1 MCFPCNSFCV
11 FHATSCQ
18 GKFTAFFSLFFLFFS
33 VFLRL
38 FYTLRGEI
46 GPDRYPLS
54 GRTILILSMKETL
67 LVLHEMEKKLKFV
80 KKFLENTVSH
90 IDKQKKSARIGI
102 HSEWKFLKKN

>member
-1 MCFPCNSFCV
+1 
-11 FHATSCQ
+11 
-18 GKFTAFFSLFFLFFS
+18 

>member
-1 MCFPCNSFCV
+1 
-11 FHATSCQ
+11 
-18 GKFTAFFSLFFLFFS
+18 
-33 VFLRL
+33 
-38 FYTLRGEI
+38 
-46 GPDRYPLS
+46 
-54 GRTILILSMKETL
+54 MKETL